1 MRFATFS
8 RGGPPEVG
16 AVWPAEGIIRP
27 LSDGPLTFSGDM
39 SELAE
44 SYAELPRD
52 RIARI
57 ERGPALKLSEVRLL
71 PPILTPRRN
80 VFCVGKNYKEHAKE
94 FSQSGFDASSSEL
107 PEVPIIF
114 TKSSGS
120 IIGPLADISSHSD
133 LTQALDYEAE
143 LGVVI
148 GRGGR
153 AISRDAALSH
163 VWGYTI
169 INDVTA
175 RDLQRRHQQ
184 WFIGKSLDTFCP
196 MGPWI
201 VTAHEIQPQRL
212 DIACTVNE
220 ELRQHANTGEMIFD
234 VATLI
239 EVISKGITLRAA
251 DIIATGT
258 PAGVGA
264 GFKPPRFLKAGD
276 VVSITIESIGTLAN
290 RVA

>member
-1 MRFATFS
+1 
-8 RGGPPEVG
+8 
-16 AVWPAEGIIRP
+16 
-27 LSDGPLTFSGDM
+27 
-39 SELAE
+39 
-44 SYAELPRD
+44 
-52 RIARI
+52 
-57 ERGPALKLSEVRLL
+57 
-71 PPILTPRRN
+71 
-80 VFCVGKNYKEHAKE
+80 
-94 FSQSGFDASSSEL
+94 
-107 PEVPIIF
+107 IF

-120 IIGPLADISSHSD
+120 VIGPGAEISSHSE
-133 LTQALDYEAE
+133 LTQSLDYEAE

-153 AISRDAALSH
+153 AISREAALSR
-163 VWGYTI
+163 VWGYTV

-201 VTAHEIQPQRL
+201 VTADEIDPQRL
-212 DIACTVNE
+212 DISCKVNDE
-220 ELRQHANTGEMIFD
+220 VRQHASTGDMIFD

-239 EVISKGITLRAA
+239 EVISKGITLKAG

-264 GFKPPRFLKAGD
+264 GFKPPRFLKPAD
-276 VVSITIESIGTLAN
+276 VVSITIEKIGTLTN

>member
-1 MRFATFS
+1 VRFATFS
-8 RGGPPEVG
+8 RGQAPEVG
-16 AVWPAEGIIRP
+16 AVWPAEGLIRP
-27 LSDGPLTFSGDM
+27 LADGALAFRGDM
-39 SELAE
+39 STLIER
-44 SYAELPRD
+44 SSELPID
-52 RIARI
+52 LIT
-57 ERGPALKLSEVRLL
+57 RGPALKLSEVRLL
-71 PPILTPRRN
+71 APILTPRRN
-80 VFCVGKNYKEHAKE
+80 IFCVGKNYKEHAKE
-94 FSQSGFDASSSEL
+94 FKQSGFDASATEL

-114 TKSSGS
+114 TKSPGS
-120 IIGPLADISSHSD
+120 VVGPEAVIRSHSD
-133 LTQALDYEAE
+133 LTESLDYEAE

-153 AISRDAALSH
+153 AISHETALSH

-201 VTAHEIQPQRL
+201 VTADEIDPQRV
-212 DIACTVNE
+212 DISCKVNE
-220 ELRQHANTGEMIFD
+220 ELRQHASSADMIFD

-264 GFKPPRFLKAGD
+264 GFKPPRFLKRGD
-276 VVSITIESIGTLAN
+276 VVSITIEQIGTLTN
-290 RVA
+290 QVA

>member
-8 RGGPPEVG
+8 RGGGAPEVG
-16 AVWPAEGIIRP
+16 AVWPSEGLIRP
-27 LSDGPLTFSGDM
+27 LRDGPFAFGGDM
-39 SELAE
+39 SSLAE
-44 SYAELPRD
+44 SYDDLSVD
-52 RIARI
+52 LIS
-57 ERGPALKLSEVRLL
+57 RGPTLKLSEVRLL
-71 PPILTPRRN
+71 TPILTPRRN

-94 FSQSGFDASSSEL
+94 FNQSGFDASATEI

-120 IIGPLADISSHSD
+120 VIGPGAEISSHSE
-133 LTQALDYEAE
+133 LTQSLDYEAE

-153 AISRDAALSH
+153 AISREAALSR
-163 VWGYTI
+163 VWGYTV

-201 VTAHEIQPQRL
+201 VTADEIDPQRL
-212 DIACTVNE
+212 DISCKVNDE
-220 ELRQHANTGEMIFD
+220 VRQHASTGDMIFD

-239 EVISKGITLRAA
+239 EVISKGITLKAG

-264 GFKPPRFLKAGD
+264 GFKPPRFLKPAD
-276 VVSITIESIGTLAN
+276 VVSITIEKIGTLTN

>member
-8 RGGPPEVG
+8 RGGAPEVG
-16 AVWPAEGIIRP
+16 AVWPADGFIRP
-27 LSDGPLTFSGDM
+27 LRDGPLAFNGDM
-39 SELAE
+39 SALIE
-44 SYAELPRD
+44 SYEELPVD
-52 RIARI
+52 HIAQ
-57 ERGPALKLSEVRLL
+57 GPKLKLSEVRLL
-71 PPILTPRRN
+71 APILKPRRN

-94 FSQSGFDASSSEL
+94 FSQSGFDASSTEL

-120 IIGPLADISSHSD
+120 VIGPLADICGHSD
-133 LTQALDYEAE
+133 LTESLDYEAE
-143 LGVVI
+143 LCVVI
-148 GRGGR
+148 GRGGL
-153 AISRDAALSH
+153 AIDRDAALSH
-163 VWGYTI
+163 VWGYTV

-201 VTAHEIQPQRL
+201 VTADEIDPQRL
-212 DIACTVNE
+212 DISSKVNG
-220 ELRQHANTGEMIFD
+220 ELRQHANTGDMIFD
-234 VATLI
+234 VVTLV
-239 EVISKGITLRAA
+239 EVISKGITLRAG

-264 GFKPPRFLKAGD
+264 GFKPPRFLKSHD
-276 VVSITIESIGTLAN
+276 VVSITIEKIGTLTN

>member
-8 RGGPPEVG
+8 RGGDPEVG

-27 LSDGPLTFSGDM
+27 LRDGALAFSGDM
-39 SELAE
+39 STLVE
-44 SYAELPRD
+44 SYECLSVD
-52 RIARI
+52 LVS
-57 ERGPALKLSEVRLL
+57 RGPTLKLSEVKLL
-71 PPILTPRRN
+71 APILTPRRN
-80 VFCVGKNYKEHAKE
+80 VFCVGKNYQEHAKE
-94 FSQSGFDASSSEL
+94 FSQSGFDASSAEP

-120 IIGPLADISSHSD
+120 VIGPLANISSHSE
-133 LTQALDYEAE
+133 LTQGLDYEAE

-148 GRGGR
+148 GRSGR
-153 AISRDAALSH
+153 AISRDSALSH

-196 MGPWI
+196 MGPWV
-201 VTAHEIQPQRL
+201 VTADEIDPQRL
-212 DIACTVNE
+212 DISCKVNE
-220 ELRQHANTGEMIFD
+220 ELRQHASTGDMIFD

-239 EVISKGITLRAA
+239 EVISKGLTLRSA

-264 GFKPPRFLKAGD
+264 GFKPPRFLKRD
-276 VVSITIESIGTLAN
+276 DIVSITIEKIGTLTN

>member
-8 RGGPPEVG
+8 RGGDPEVG

-27 LSDGPLTFSGDM
+27 LRDGALAFSGDM
-39 SELAE
+39 STLVE
-44 SYAELPRD
+44 SYEGLSVD
-52 RIARI
+52 LVS
-57 ERGPALKLSEVRLL
+57 RGPTLKLSEVQLL
-71 PPILTPRRN
+71 APILTPRRN
-80 VFCVGKNYKEHAKE
+80 VFCVGKNYQEHAKE
-94 FSQSGFDASSSEL
+94 FSQSGFDASSAEL

-120 IIGPLADISSHSD
+120 VIGPLANISSHSE
-133 LTQALDYEAE
+133 LTQGLDYEAE

-148 GRGGR
+148 GRSGR
-153 AISRDAALSH
+153 AISRDSALSH

-196 MGPWI
+196 MGPWV
-201 VTAHEIQPQRL
+201 VTADEIDPQRL
-212 DIACTVNE
+212 DISCKVNE
-220 ELRQHANTGEMIFD
+220 ELRQHASTGDMIFD

-239 EVISKGITLRAA
+239 EVISKGITLQSA

-264 GFKPPRFLKAGD
+264 GFKPPRFLKRDD
-276 VVSITIESIGTLAN
+276 VVSITIEKIGTLTN

>member
-1 MRFATFS
+1 
-8 RGGPPEVG
+8 
-16 AVWPAEGIIRP
+16 
-27 LSDGPLTFSGDM
+27 M
-39 SELAE
+39 STLAE
-44 SYAELPRD
+44 SYGNLPAD
-52 RIARI
+52 LIA
-57 ERGPALKLSEVRLL
+57 RGPARKLSEVRLL
-71 PPILTPRRN
+71 APILTPRRN
-80 VFCVGKNYKEHAKE
+80 VFCVGKNYKEHARE
-94 FSQSGFDASSSEL
+94 FSGSGFDTSSSEL

-120 IIGPLADISSHSD
+120 VVGSLADISSHSE
-133 LTQALDYEAE
+133 LTQSLDYEAE
-143 LGVVI
+143 LGVVN

-153 AISRDAALSH
+153 AIRREAALTH

-201 VTAHEIQPQRL
+201 VTADEIDPQRL
-212 DIACTVNE
+212 DISCMVNQ
-220 ELRQHANTGEMIFD
+220 ELRQHANTGDMIFD

-239 EVISKGITLRAA
+239 EAISKGITLRPA

-264 GFKPPRFLKAGD
+264 GFKPPRFLKRDD
-276 VVSITIESIGTLAN
+276 VVSITIENIGTLTN
-290 RVA
+290 GVA

>member
-8 RGGPPEVG
+8 RGGDPEVG
-16 AVWPAEGIIRP
+16 ALWPEEGLIRP
-27 LSDGPLTFSGDM
+27 LRDGALAFSSDMVNLV
-39 SELAE
+39 E
-44 SYAELPRD
+44 SYHDLAIDL
-52 RIARI
+52 IS
-57 ERGPALKLSEVRLL
+57 RGPALKLSEVRLL
-71 PPILTPRRN
+71 APILTPRRN

-94 FSQSGFDASSSEL
+94 FSQSGFDASSAEL

-120 IIGPLADISSHSD
+120 VIGPMADISSHPE
-133 LTQALDYEAE
+133 LTQSLDYEAE

-148 GRGGR
+148 GREGR
-153 AISRDAALSH
+153 AISREAALSY
-163 VWGYTI
+163 VWGYTA

-201 VTAHEIQPQRL
+201 VTADEIADPQRL
-212 DIACTVNE
+212 DISCKVNE
-220 ELRQHANTGEMIFD
+220 ELRQQATTRDMIFD

-239 EVISKGITLRAA
+239 EVISKGITLRPA

-264 GFKPPRFLKAGD
+264 GFKPPRFLKRDD
-276 VVSITIESIGTLAN
+276 VVTITIDRIGTLTN

>member
-1 MRFATFS
+1 
-8 RGGPPEVG
+8 
-16 AVWPAEGIIRP
+16 
-27 LSDGPLTFSGDM
+27 
-39 SELAE
+39 
-44 SYAELPRD
+44 
-52 RIARI
+52 
-57 ERGPALKLSEVRLL
+57 
-71 PPILTPRRN
+71 
-80 VFCVGKNYKEHAKE
+80 
-94 FSQSGFDASSSEL
+94 
-107 PEVPIIF
+107 
-114 TKSSGS
+114 
-120 IIGPLADISSHSD
+120 
-133 LTQALDYEAE
+133 LTQSLDYEAE

-153 AISRDAALSH
+153 AISREASLSH

-201 VTAHEIQPQRL
+201 ATADEIDPQRL
-212 DIACTVNE
+212 DISCKVNE
-220 ELRQHANTGEMIFD
+220 ELRQHASTGDMIFD

-239 EVISKGITLRAA
+239 EVLSKGITLKPA

-264 GFKPPRFLKAGD
+264 GFKPPRFLKRDD
-276 VVSITIESIGTLAN
+276 VVSITIEQIGTLTN
-290 RVA
+290 RIA

>member
-8 RGGPPEVG
+8 RAGSPEVG
-16 AVWPAEGIIRP
+16 AVWVAEGLIRP
-27 LSDGPLTFSGDM
+27 LRDGPLAFRRDM
-39 SELAE
+39 SNLAE
-44 SYAELPRD
+44 SYDDLALD
-52 RIARI
+52 LIS
-57 ERGPALKLSEVRLL
+57 RGPALKLSEVQLL
-71 PPILTPRRN
+71 APILTPRRN

-94 FSQSGFDASSSEL
+94 FSQSGFDASSAAEL

-114 TKSSGS
+114 TKSPGS
-120 IIGPLADISSHSD
+120 VIGPLAEISSHSE
-133 LTQALDYEAE
+133 LTQSLDYEAE

-148 GRGGR
+148 GRGGA
-153 AISRDAALSH
+153 AISREAALSH

-201 VTAHEIQPQRL
+201 VTADEIDPQLL
-212 DIACTVNE
+212 DISCKVNE
-220 ELRQHANTGEMIFD
+220 QLRQHANTRDMIFD

-239 EVISKGITLRAA
+239 ETISKGITLRAA

-264 GFKPPRFLKAGD
+264 GFKPPRFLKRDD
-276 VVSITIESIGTLAN
+276 VVSITIEKIGTLTN